1 MLRARL
7 PGRPTRDC
15 LFNDPARDGTR
26 YVLHLRIY
34 LYFLLQRNQKLKL
47 VTVCDD
53 NTNVLYC
60 CSLLKIWNMNKCS
73 GVVGVFNCQGA
84 GWCRIEKKTRIH
96 DTVPGTLT
104 GSVNATDV
112 DSISEIAGQDW
123 NGDVIVYMY
132 RSGKHLPNFMS
143 DTQANN

>member
-1 MLRARL
+1 MIASLMTRL
-7 PGRPTRDC
+7 EMELGMSC
-15 LFNDPARDGTR
+15 
-26 YVLHLRIY
+26 IY
-34 LYFLLQRNQKLKL
+34 LYFLRQCNQKLKPWL
-47 VTVCDD
+47 ICDD

-112 DSISEIAGQDW
+112 DSISEVAGHDW

-132 RSGKHLPNFMS
+132 RSGNHYQTS
-143 DTQANN
+143 